1 MSLADQSNKSR
12 ILQAASTSPGIHLR
26 ELARLLNVSL
36 HSVRYHVDSLSSTGQ
51 IICDRTGKYSRIFP
65 PGTQESDITAYSLL
79 RNNSAR
85 KVLSAL
91 CSLNNLNNK
100 EISEITGLAKST
112 VSEITQK
119 LVEIHL
125 VGMELSDSGIRIG
138 LRDPARAR
146 KLLQEVGSKPN
157 VVDSFIDIWEL

>member
-1 MSLADQSNKSR
+1 LR
-12 ILQAASTSPGIHLR
+12 AAFATPGIHLR
-26 ELARLLNVSL
+26 ELARLLDVSL
-36 HSVRYHVDSLSSTGQ
+36 HSVRYHVDLLSSSGQ
-51 IICDRTGKYSRIFP
+51 IICDKTSKYSRIFP
-65 PGTQESDITAYSLL
+65 PGTQEIDIAAYSLL

-91 CSLNNLNNK
+91 CSMNNLNNK

-125 VGMELSDSGIRIG
+125 VGMELSDNGIRIG
-138 LRDPARAR
+138 LRDPARAI
-146 KLLQEVGSKPN
+146 KLLQQVGAAKTS